1 MLDPKI
7 REGLTFDDV
16 LLVPAHSTVLP
27 KEVDLTTQ
35 LTPRVRLN
43 IPLLSAAMD
52 TVTENRTAICMARE
66 GGLGILHKNMTPA
79 MQALEVDQVKKSES
93 GMIVDP
99 ITMRPEQK
107 IYEALELME
116 KYRISGVPI
125 TKDGKLVGIL
135 TNRDLRFETKLDQ
148 PISNVM
154 TKDKLVTVPP
164 GTTLEEAKFHLH
176 QHRIEKLLVVD
187 DHYALKGLIT
197 IKDIEK
203 VRKYPNACKDD
214 FGRLRVGAAVGVAG
228 DREERLE
235 ALVRAGVDVVVIDTA
250 HGHSQ
255 GVLDSVRDTKRAY
268 PDLQLIAGN
277 IATAEAAAALIK
289 AGVDAVKVGIGP
301 GSICTTRV
309 VAGVGVPQITA
320 IADVATV
327 TRKAGIPLIADGGIK
342 YSGELP
348 KAIAAGADIIM
359 IGSLFA
365 GTDESPGETILY
377 QGRTYKT
384 YRGMGSLG
392 AMKQGSKDRY
402 FQGDVDSDVKLV
414 PEGIEG
420 RVPFRG
426 SLSSNIHQLMGGLRA
441 GMGYTGCRTI
451 AELQQNA
458 RFMRITNAGLR
469 ESHVHDVTITHE
481 APNYRV
487 ERQG

>member
-125 TKDGKLVGIL
+125 TTNGKLVGIL

-187 DHYALKGLIT
+187 DNYALKGLIT

-320 IADVATV
+320 IADVSTV

-426 SLSSNIHQLMGGLRA
+426 SLSNNIHQLMGGLRA